1 LYPIKNAL
9 DWRYLFRIMDDMTFA
24 KLLYYKY
31 RPSSKRRRFE
41 ARVGKLD
48 QSSIYSYMTPDEIAA
63 EFATIFRDKQFCDKP
78 TAK

>member
-1 LYPIKNAL
+1 
-9 DWRYLFRIMDDMTFA
+9 MDDMLFA
-24 KLLYYKY
+24 RLLYYKY

-48 QSSIYSYMTPDEIAA
+48 QFSIYSYMTPDEIAA
-63 EFATIFRDKQFCDKP
+63 EFAAIFGDKQFCVKP